1 MSLFV
6 NCLTVRE
13 HFVVLNP
20 NENTEAREGTKPRDR
35 IPTNAEVLLPRWF
48 IFDAKLN
55 HRKTNYLMNSRA

>member
-1 MSLFV
+1 MW
-6 NCLTVRE
+6 
-13 HFVVLNP
+13 VVMEGRVVPNS
-20 NENTEAREGTKPRDR
+20 NENNRAEAREGTKPRDR